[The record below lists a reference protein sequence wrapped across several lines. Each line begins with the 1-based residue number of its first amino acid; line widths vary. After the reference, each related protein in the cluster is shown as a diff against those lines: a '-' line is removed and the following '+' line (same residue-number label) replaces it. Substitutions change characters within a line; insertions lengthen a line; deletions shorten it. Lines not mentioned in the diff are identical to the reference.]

1 MSKPYCG
8 IKDVPKGSHRGSMK
22 ECLERDQVR
31 YYGVKTID
39 SKLLASSGKIKG
51 DPTSTDKVKIKIVG
65 LRGRESRIEKEMNS
79 KSAKK
84 DPTKMNELK
93 KQMKDTQNQI
103 SILRRKL

>member
-31 YYGVKTID
+31 FFGVKQID
-39 SKLLASSGKIKG
+39 SRMLASSGKVKG
-51 DPTSTDKVKIKIVG
+51 DPTAVDKIKLKIVG

-79 KSAKK
+79 KKANNDKN
-84 DPTKMNELK
+84 KMEELK
-93 KQMKDTQNQI
+93 KQLKDTTKQI
-103 SILRRKL
+103 ANLRAKL